1 MDGGSHSS
9 GDHDDTSML
18 DPAEEAKKDPKT
30 KLREKNKRAQK
41 RWGFVIH
48 MHGCIQEGSGG
59 PMSNSNRMVCWVLRL
74 CQPCIVSGA
83 PSVISTSCFQADE
96 RRPYT

>member
-41 RWGFVIH
+41 RWVSAIH
-48 MHGCIQEGSGG
+48 VQGCVQEGPGG
-59 PMSNSNRMVCWVLRL
+59 PLSLAIAQCAGCCCSATHLEKKRHL
-74 CQPCIVSGA
+74 
-83 PSVISTSCFQADE
+83 
-96 RRPYT
+96 